1 MAQTRN
7 NAIYSF
13 ILRWAFST
21 NRKDIGTLYLIFATI
36 YGVAG
41 TVLYLYIRVQLAE
54 PNSNFLDYNYHFS
67 NVIVTGHAFIT
78 IFFLSMPDL
87 ICGVF
92 NWFVP
97 LMIGSLNI
105 AFPRMNN
112 SSFWLLP
119 PALLLL
125 LGSVLCEVGLGAG
138 WTVYP
143 TLPSITF
150 HSGRSYVSG
159 FSTLIFFWLVVDAFL
174 PAKPNPLLD
183 RAVL

>member
-21 NRKDIGTLYLIFATI
+21 NRKDIGTLYLISATI
-36 YGVAG
+36 SGA
-41 TVLYLYIRVQLAE
+41 
-54 PNSNFLDYNYHFS
+54 
-67 NVIVTGHAFIT
+67 
-78 IFFLSMPDL
+78 
-87 ICGVF
+87 
-92 NWFVP
+92 
-97 LMIGSLNI
+97 LNT

-125 LGSVLCEVGLGAG
+125 LGSV
-138 WTVYP
+138 
-143 TLPSITF
+143 
-150 HSGRSYVSG
+150 

>member
-21 NRKDIGTLYLIFATI
+21 NRKDIGTLYLISATI
-36 YGVAG
+36 SGA
-41 TVLYLYIRVQLAE
+41 
-54 PNSNFLDYNYHFS
+54 
-67 NVIVTGHAFIT
+67 
-78 IFFLSMPDL
+78 
-87 ICGVF
+87 
-92 NWFVP
+92 
-97 LMIGSLNI
+97 LNT

-112 SSFWLLP
+112 SSFWLFP